1 MDRSLKPLDVVYGSA
16 MGVDRQ
22 RVLRNTYAL
31 LALSMVPTVLGAWL
45 GLALGFSF
53 FAGSP
58 LIAVGLFL
66 AISFGFFFGIEK
78 YKNSGVGVLLLLGF
92 TFFMGLMLS
101 RLLGMALHLSNGAQL
116 ISLAFGGTGLVFVS
130 MAAWAQATKRDVSNM
145 GKWLMVGAV
154 VIMVAAIANIWL
166 QMPALHLAISAMAVL
181 VFSVFIMYD
190 LKRIMDGGE
199 TNYVTATLAIYLDVY
214 NVFSSLLQL
223 LMAFAG
229 GDRD

>member
-1 MDRSLKPLDVVYGSA
+1 MDRSLKPLDVVYGAS
-16 MGVDRQ
+16 MGADRQ

-31 LALSMVPTVLGAWL
+31 LALSMVPTILGAWL
-45 GLALGFSF
+45 GVSMGFSF

-58 LIAVGLFL
+58 LIGVALFMG
-66 AISFGFFFGIEK
+66 ISFGFFFGIEK
-78 YKNSGVGVLLLLGF
+78 FKNSGVGVLLLLGF

-101 RLLGMALHLSNGAQL
+101 RLIGVALRFSNGPEL
-116 ISLAFGGTGLVFVS
+116 ITMAFGGTGLVFAS
-130 MAAWAQATKRDVSNM
+130 MAAWAQTSKRDVSSM

-154 VIMVAAIANIWL
+154 VLVVAAVANIWL
-166 QMPALHLAISAMAVL
+166 QLPALGLAVSAMAVL
-181 VFSVFIMYD
+181 VFSAFIMYD

-199 TNYVTATLAIYLDVY
+199 TNYVTATLSIYLDVY
-214 NVFSSLLQL
+214 NVFTSLLHL